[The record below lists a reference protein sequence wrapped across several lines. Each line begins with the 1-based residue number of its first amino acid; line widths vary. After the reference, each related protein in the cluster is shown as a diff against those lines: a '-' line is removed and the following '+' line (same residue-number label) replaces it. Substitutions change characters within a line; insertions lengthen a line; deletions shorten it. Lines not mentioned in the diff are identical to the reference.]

1 MRIKAEDTMAM
12 IVDYQESLMKVMYQ
26 GEELERN
33 ASILIQ
39 GLRTLDIP
47 MMITQQYTKGLGN
60 SVQSVYEAAGTDE
73 YLDKRHSAAGRTRRS
88 PRK

>member
-1 MRIKAEDTMAM
+1 M
-12 IVDYQESLMKVMYQ
+12 
-26 GEELERN
+26 ERN

-47 MMITQQYTKGLGN
+47 MMIAQRYTKGLGN

-73 YLDKRHSAAGRTRRS
+73 YLDK
-88 PRK
+88 KDIQLL